1 MENLDWKHSIV
12 DLLAVLDLDN
22 SYDARCQLAEELHY
36 DGDMLDT
43 AKMNMWLH
51 EQVLLET
58 AKQGGIVPKA

>member
-1 MENLDWKHSIV
+1 MRQG
-12 DLLAVLDLDN
+12 
-22 SYDARCQLAEELHY
+22 DAHCQLAEELHY

-43 AKMNMWLH
+43 AKMNMWLL

>member
-12 DLLAVLDLDN
+12 DLLVVLDLDN
-22 SYDARCQLAEELHY
+22 SYDAHCQLAEELHY
-36 DGDMLDT
+36 DGDMLDI

-51 EQVLLET
+51 EQILLET